1 MITLKE
7 IAETCSVS
15 TATVSNILNG
25 KTNVSEATRQRVLE
39 VVRKNG
45 YKPNYMA
52 RGLRATKTKTIGL
65 LIDDLTEF
73 STPKI
78 VDGIM
83 ESLEKNGYQAI
94 LENLRFYTKYG
105 DEAKNME
112 KYDEEV
118 SFAINYFLS
127 IRVDGIIYVS
137 GHARKISC
145 IPEDIQDANFPF
157 VIAYAFSDKKN
168 IPSVIF
174 DDRSAAAELSKILIK
189 NGHKKIALIMGK
201 KDNFHTKKRLEV
213 FTSVMNENSLT
224 VNKNLMYYGDWSFDS
239 GYSACKNLLDSKED
253 FSAIFCF
260 NDLMAAGAYKA
271 LTEKQKK
278 IGSEIAVVG
287 FDNRIFSDF
296 LKPSLTTVEIPLREI
311 GIKAAQVIFEQLE
324 GNKCENLYEIPCK
337 VCERESVCKK

>member
-25 KTNVSEATRQRVLE
+25 KSNVSEATRQRVLE

-52 RGLRATKTKTIGL
+52 RGLRATKTKTIGI

-83 ESLEKNGYQAI
+83 ESLEQKGYRAI
-94 LENLRFYTKYG
+94 LENLRFYSKY
-105 DEAKNME
+105 ANPSQSK
-112 KYDEEV
+112 KYDDEV
-118 SFAINYFLS
+118 AAAINYFLS

-145 IPEDIQDANFPF
+145 IPQDIQQMNFPF
-157 VIAYAFSDKKN
+157 VIAYAFSAEKN

-174 DDRSAAAELSKILIK
+174 DDRTSAMEITEDFIL
-189 NGHKKIALIMGK
+189 NGHTKIALLMGK
-201 KDNFHTKKRLEV
+201 KDNFHTKQRLEG
-213 FTSVMNENSLT
+213 FKLSMKNHAIKINENL
-224 VNKNLMYYGDWSFDS
+224 LYYGDWSFES
-239 GYSACKNLLDSKED
+239 GYSSCVNLLNSKEE
-253 FSAIFCF
+253 FSAVFCF
-260 NDLMAAGAYKA
+260 SDLIAAGAYKA
-271 LTEKQKK
+271 LNEAKIK
-278 IGSEIAVVG
+278 IGKDVSVAG

-296 LKPSLTTVEIPLREI
+296 LLPPLTTVEIPLAEI

-324 GNKCENLYEIPCK
+324 GNKCESLYEIPCTLHK
-337 VCERESVCKK
+337 RNSVCRK